1 MSSREA
7 QIVHSY
13 IELKLAR
20 WAGIFHHRR
29 YRKNIQQ
36 LLLTI
41 PDKNSGYS
49 LR

>member
-20 WAGIFHHRR
+20 WAGILHHRR
-29 YRKNIQQ
+29 Y
-36 LLLTI
+36 
-41 PDKNSGYS
+41 
-49 LR
+49 